1 MTNEVTTAPAEATAT
16 ATATAPAGAP
26 QPSGIQIAD
35 LQSVLNIIDLAS
47 KRGAFG
53 ASELTQVG
61 SVADKISSFLS
72 VIAKQQKE
80 KAEAEASASAPAEAP
95 AEATTEA
102 TTEAEAPAEASEPA
116 PEKE

>member
-1 MTNEVTTAPAEATAT
+1 MTNEVTTAPAEAT

-61 SVADKISSFLS
+61 SVADKISNFLS

-80 KAEAEASASAPAEAP
+80 KAEAEASASAPAEA
-95 AEATTEA
+95 TTEA
-102 TTEAEAPAEASEPA
+102 TTEAEAPAEATEPA

>member
-1 MTNEVTTAPAEATAT
+1 MTNEVTSAPAE
-16 ATATAPAGAP
+16 ATAPAGAP

-61 SVADKISSFLS
+61 SVADKISNFLS

>member
-1 MTNEVTTAPAEATAT
+1 MTNEVTSAPTEATAQ
-16 ATATAPAGAP
+16 AGAPAGAP

-53 ASELTQVG
+53 AAELTQVG
-61 SVADKISSFLS
+61 SVADKISNFLS

-80 KAEAEASASAPAEAP
+80 KAEAEGKTEASAEAPASKEAPAP
-95 AEATTEA
+95 AEAT
-102 TTEAEAPAEASEPA
+102 AEASDTAPA
-116 PEKE
+116 KE

>member
-1 MTNEVTTAPAEATAT
+1 MTNEVTSAPTEATAQ
-16 ATATAPAGAP
+16 AGAPAGAP

-53 ASELTQVG
+53 AAELTQVG
-61 SVADKISSFLS
+61 SVADKISNFLS

-80 KAEAEASASAPAEAP
+80 KADAEAKAKGETAEATAP
-95 AEATTEA
+95 AEAT
-102 TTEAEAPAEASEPA
+102 AEASDPA
-116 PEKE
+116 PAKE

>member
-1 MTNEVTTAPAEATAT
+1 M
-16 ATATAPAGAP
+16 
-26 QPSGIQIAD
+26 
-35 LQSVLNIIDLAS
+35 QSVLNIIDLAS

>member
-1 MTNEVTTAPAEATAT
+1 MTNEVTSAPTEATAQ
-16 ATATAPAGAP
+16 AGAPAGAP

-53 ASELTQVG
+53 AAELTQVG
-61 SVADKISSFLS
+61 SVADKISNFLS

-80 KAEAEASASAPAEAP
+80 KADAEAKAKGETAEAPAP
-95 AEATTEA
+95 AEAT
-102 TTEAEAPAEASEPA
+102 AEASDPA
-116 PEKE
+116 PAKE

>member
-1 MTNEVTTAPAEATAT
+1 MKNEVTSAPTEATAQ
-16 ATATAPAGAP
+16 AGAPAGAP

-53 ASELTQVG
+53 AAELTQVG
-61 SVADKISSFLS
+61 SVADKISNFLS
-72 VIAKQQKE
+72 IIAKQQKE
-80 KAEAEASASAPAEAP
+80 KAEAEGKTEASAEAPASKEAPAP
-95 AEATTEA
+95 AEAT
-102 TTEAEAPAEASEPA
+102 AEASDPA

>member
-1 MTNEVTTAPAEATAT
+1 MTNEVTTAPAEAT

-61 SVADKISSFLS
+61 SVADKISNFLS

>member
-1 MTNEVTTAPAEATAT
+1 MTNEVTTAPAEAT

-80 KAEAEASASAPAEAP
+80 KAEAEASASAPAEA
-95 AEATTEA
+95 TTEA
-102 TTEAEAPAEASEPA
+102 TTEAEAPAEATEPA